1 MPAATASRPL
11 VNMSNVE
18 QNSAPASYTKF
29 ARTERTPAPNCNT
42 VSVTGFR
49 PSGHSLSAQIVLV
62 RPQKVDRLFHMKI
75 LQSLFLGLFLTSGC
89 AIITSVND
97 MPPIVLGKPSF
108 FPTIS
113 AHTDAS
119 IISGNRVDLLFN
131 GDQIFPAMLKAIR
144 GAEKSITYQQYYFE
158 DGAVAREIAEAFAER
173 CRAGVQVKLLI
184 DSLGGGGITPD
195 MRELWKTAG
204 CQLEWFERIKVYQF
218 ITPWELLNYNHRS
231 HRRILVIDGKI
242 GFTGGHGLSDAWTG
256 DGRTPDHWRQ
266 TDVRVEGPI
275 VQQLQAAFV
284 ESWRRT
290 TANVLGGE
298 NYFPALDLRG
308 PTYAQIVKSS
318 PLGGSFGSYLL
329 FLLAIT
335 SAQKSIHIANP
346 YFFPDDRIEAALIDA
361 AKRGVMV
368 VVLTPEKS
376 DHTTTSSASHSG
388 FGPFLLGGVEIYE
401 YQPALMHTKAM
412 VVDGIWATVG
422 SANLDYRSLAINEEL
437 NLVVYSAVFAQ
448 QLEKSFQED
457 LKYSKKLTYEA
468 WSSRPLWDK
477 IKEVFT
483 SPIKEQ
489 L

>member
-1 MPAATASRPL
+1 MRYLKFSFL
-11 VNMSNVE
+11 VLLLL
-18 QNSAPASYTKF
+18 
-29 ARTERTPAPNCNT
+29 C
-42 VSVTGFR
+42 
-49 PSGHSLSAQIVLV
+49 
-62 RPQKVDRLFHMKI
+62 
-75 LQSLFLGLFLTSGC
+75 GC
-89 AIITSVND
+89 AAITPINE
-97 MPPIVLGKPSF
+97 MPRIVLGEASF
-108 FPTIS
+108 YPTLS
-113 AHTDAS
+113 AHTDSS
-119 IISGNRVDLLFN
+119 IISGNRVELLFN
-131 GDQIFPAMLKAIR
+131 GDQIFPAMLRAIR
-144 GAEKSITYQQYYFE
+144 SAEKSVTYQQYFFE
-158 DGAVAREIAEAFAER
+158 DGAVAREFAEAFAER

-184 DSLGGGGITPD
+184 DSLGGGGISQEMKD
-195 MRELWKTAG
+195 LWKNAG

-256 DGRTPDHWRQ
+256 DGRTAEHWRQ

-290 TANVLGGE
+290 TGKVLGDE
-298 NYFPALDLRG
+298 RYFPQFAVAG
-308 PTYAQIVKSS
+308 KVYSQVVKSS

-329 FLLAIT
+329 FLLSIA

-346 YFFPDDRIEAALIDA
+346 YFFPDPRIEEALINA
-361 AKRGVMV
+361 VKRGVRV
-368 VVLTPEKS
+368 VVLTPAKN
-376 DHTTTSSASHSG
+376 DHTATSAASHSG

-412 VVDGIWATVG
+412 VVDGVWAAVG

-437 NLVVYSAVFAQ
+437 NLVVYDTAFAQ

-457 LKYSKKLTYEA
+457 LKYSKKLTWEA
-468 WSSRPLWDK
+468 WNSRPFMDK
-477 IKEVFT
+477 LIEWFT
-483 SPIKEQ
+483 IPIKEQ